1 MPPQIYNTLT
11 RSKEELKPLEAG
23 RVRMYVCG
31 PTVYDRAHIGHA
43 MSTMIFDVIR
53 RYLEYRDFEVQH
65 VMNYT
70 DVDDKI
76 INRAR
81 ILGFE
86 PLVLAEKYID
96 EYDQHLKELNILEP
110 AVKPRASSE
119 IPAIVEMVERLV
131 EDGYAYS
138 IDGDVYFEV
147 SKDENYGKLSGRR
160 TEDMQAG
167 ARLEVDERKR
177 DPADFALWK
186 STKPGE
192 PSWDSP
198 WGPGRPGWHIECSA
212 MSFRH
217 LGEEIDIHGG
227 GNDLIFPHHENEI
240 AQTESLTGKP
250 FARYWVHNGMM
261 QLGGEAMSK
270 STGVVL
276 SIEEFLEMHEADV
289 LRILVLNSHYRGPLS
304 FGDEIVE
311 GAKRGLDRI
320 KAALK
325 PAVPAEGKAAV
336 QSLEA
341 LREKADHDF
350 VEAMDDDFNTPRAL
364 SAIYELVRGINQ
376 ARDAGAGEKELGEA
390 QELLRELAR
399 VLGLRLTTSKVLEV
413 QISEL
418 VDLLMEVRDSLP
430 EGDLWQVAHEPRL
443 TETKMQNSELVEL
456 LLEMRNQFR
465 EVEQWALAD
474 QIRDRLAEEGIVL
487 EDGKQG
493 TTWSFNGQGS

>member
-1 MPPQIYNTLT
+1 
-11 RSKEELKPLEAG
+11 
-23 RVRMYVCG
+23 
-31 PTVYDRAHIGHA
+31 
-43 MSTMIFDVIR
+43 
-53 RYLEYRDFEVQH
+53 
-65 VMNYT
+65 
-70 DVDDKI
+70 
-76 INRAR
+76 
-81 ILGFE
+81 
-86 PLVLAEKYID
+86 
-96 EYDQHLKELNILEP
+96 
-110 AVKPRASSE
+110 
-119 IPAIVEMVERLV
+119 
-131 EDGYAYS
+131 
-138 IDGDVYFEV
+138 
-147 SKDENYGKLSGRR
+147 
-160 TEDMQAG
+160 
-167 ARLEVDERKR
+167 
-177 DPADFALWK
+177 
-186 STKPGE
+186 
-192 PSWDSP
+192 
-198 WGPGRPGWHIECSA
+198 

-240 AQTESLTGKP
+240 AQSESLTGKP
-250 FARYWVHNGMM
+250 FARYWMHNGMM

-289 LRILVLNSHYRGPLS
+289 LRILVLNSHYRSPLS

-325 PAVPAEGKAAV
+325 PAVPGEGKAAG
-336 QSLEA
+336 QSLQA
-341 LREKADHDF
+341 LSEKADHDF

-390 QELLRELAR
+390 QDKLRELAG

-443 TETKMQNSELVEL
+443 TETEMQNSELVEL

-474 QIRDRLAEEGIVL
+474 QIRDRLAAEGIVL

>member
-1 MPPQIYNTLT
+1 
-11 RSKEELKPLEAG
+11 
-23 RVRMYVCG
+23 MYICG

-43 MSTMIFDVIR
+43 MSSMIFDVIR
-53 RYLEYRDFEVQH
+53 RYLEYRSFEVQH

-86 PLVLAEKYID
+86 PLELAEKYID
-96 EYDQHLKELNILEP
+96 EYDQHLKQLNILDP
-110 AVKPRASSE
+110 AVKPRASGE
-119 IPAIVEMVERLV
+119 IPAIIEMVEGLV
-131 EDGYAYS
+131 ENGFAYP

-147 SKDENYGKLSGRR
+147 SRDENYGKLSGRR
-160 TEDMQAG
+160 TEEMQAG

-177 DPADFALWK
+177 NPADFALWK
-186 STKPGE
+186 SAKPGE

-240 AQTESLTGKP
+240 AQTESLTAKP

-270 STGVVL
+270 STGNVL

-289 LRILVLNSHYRGPLS
+289 LRILVLNSHYRSPLS
-304 FGDEIVE
+304 FSEEIAE

-325 PAVPAEGKAAV
+325 PAVPGEGKDAG
-336 QSLEA
+336 QA
-341 LREKADHDF
+341 LGGHIEKAGQDF

-376 ARDAGAGEKELGEA
+376 ARDAGASEQELGAA
-390 QELLRELAR
+390 QDKLRELAG
-399 VLGLRLTTSKVLEV
+399 VLGLCLTTSRELEV

-418 VDLLMEVRDSLP
+418 LELLIEFRDELP
-430 EGDLWQVAHEPRL
+430 EGELWQSAHNTQLAKLE
-443 TETKMQNSELVEL
+443 MQDSELVEL
-456 LLEMRNQFR
+456 LLQMRNQFR
-465 EVEQWALAD
+465 DAEQWVLAD
-474 QIRDRLAEEGIVL
+474 RIRDRLAEAGIVL

-493 TTWSFNGQGS
+493 TIWISDGYRS

>member
-1 MPPQIYNTLT
+1 M
-11 RSKEELKPLEAG
+11 EAG

-86 PLVLAEKYID
+86 PLALAEKYID

-110 AVKPRASSE
+110 TVKPRASSE

-131 EDGYAYS
+131 KDGFAYS

-147 SKDENYGKLSGRR
+147 SKDEDYGTLSGRR
-160 TEDMQAG
+160 TEEMQAG

-240 AQTESLTGKP
+240 AQTESLTEKP

-261 QLGGEAMSK
+261 QLSGEAMSK
-270 STGVVL
+270 STGNVL

-289 LRILVLNSHYRGPLS
+289 LRILVLNSHYRSPLS

-320 KAALK
+320 RAAQK
-325 PAVPAEGKAAV
+325 PAMPGEGKAAV
-336 QSLEA
+336 QSVDA

-390 QELLRELAR
+390 QELLRELAG

-430 EGDLWQVAHEPRL
+430 EGELWQVAHEPRL
-443 TETKMQNSELVEL
+443 TETEMQNSELVEL